1 MKTSKLMYTLI
12 FWLYVINGIVPLL
25 LLFGFDWLTNM
36 SMYMIYFSLNVQI
49 NIIYILVKFLLIATT
64 ILLIKYVN
72 KKIKIETKSEDDKL
86 EDNPTIPKYYDKFK
100 VDYICIIPLLID
112 LGIGLLSYFGI
123 GSNVNKYII
132 FIILI
137 GIAEICFSVF
147 ILYNKIKYA
156 EFFVKQNK

>member
-12 FWLYVINGIVPLL
+12 FWLYVINGNVPLL

-36 SMYMIYFSLNVQI
+36 SMYMIYFGLNVQI

-86 EDNPTIPKYYDKFK
+86 EDNPTIPKYYDKFLTARYQGGQILRK
-100 VDYICIIPLLID
+100 RADGNRQIQCTQYRICSGAEGLIQIYGYAQ
-112 LGIGLLSYFGI
+112 LRCK
-123 GSNVNKYII
+123 NV
-132 FIILI
+132 
-137 GIAEICFSVF
+137 
-147 ILYNKIKYA
+147 
-156 EFFVKQNK
+156 